1 MEELVP
7 TSKAVTDAARK
18 RVAVE
23 IIAQHGRALR
33 QTARRYSLC
42 AADAEDA
49 YQRALEILL
58 TKAPTGD
65 SRELIRWTQTVT
77 KHEALAVRRNRER
90 LLSGSPPPSSED
102 SDEDWMALIPAP
114 GDGPAEKVERQEAIA
129 RSREALQALKPAELR
144 ALTLLAEGYSYA
156 EISELTGFTRTKVNR
171 CLAEGRERFRAL
183 LSSSQDG
190 SRCRELRPLLSAFCD
205 GEASAKEAVVM
216 REHLRACAPC
226 RAAMRA
232 YRAAP
237 GAAAAL
243 APIPPVALSLLDRL
257 RDAVANLHT
266 HAAGGGGGAGST
278 AGGGAGTASSSVA
291 GSSAAGSASA
301 SSAAGSSVAGVA
313 GSASSGV
320 AVLTK
325 AVAVC
330 ASAVGGAAACVAVGI
345 APAPLDLADSSAPG
359 AIERPA
365 GGLLATPGERLK
377 PISDAAHS
385 RRHPASRK
393 GQTRKH
399 RAHHRERSPS
409 PARASAVE
417 AAPLPEAAP
426 APEAVSEPEPVAAP
440 EPAPAP
446 VSEAPSASAGAAG
459 EFGP

>member
-1 MEELVP
+1 LGP
-7 TSKAVTDAARK
+7 TSKAATDAARK

-65 SRELIRWTQTVT
+65 PRELIRWTQTVT

-90 LLSGSPPPSSED
+90 LLSGSPPPSED
-102 SDEDWMALIPAP
+102 SDEDWMALIPAQ

-171 CLAEGRERFRAL
+171 CLAEGRERFRTL

-232 YRAAP
+232 YRATP

-243 APIPPVALSLLDRL
+243 VPVPPVALSLLDRV
-257 RDAVANLHT
+257 RDAVANLHP
-266 HAAGGGGGAGST
+266 HLSGGGGGAAST
-278 AGGGAGTASSSVA
+278 GGGGVGSAA
-291 GSSAAGSASA
+291 GSSAAA
-301 SSAAGSSVAGVA
+301 SSSATGIAS
-313 GSASSGV
+313 SASSGI
-320 AVLTK
+320 AALTK
-325 AVAVC
+325 AAAVC

-345 APAPLDLADSSAPG
+345 APAPLDLADDSPPA
-359 AIERPA
+359 AIERQASRPMAGPA
-365 GGLLATPGERLK
+365 KQVRTGGETLSRRRHRALKQKRTERQRDRRRD
-377 PISDAAHS
+377 DAAS
-385 RRHPASRK
+385 AAK
-393 GQTRKH
+393 
-399 RAHHRERSPS
+399 
-409 PARASAVE
+409 ASAVE
-417 AAPLPEAAP
+417 AAPATEPTP
-426 APEAVSEPEPVAAP
+426 APEPESEPEPVVVA
-440 EPAPAP
+440 EPAPSP
-446 VSEAPSASAGAAG
+446 VSEAPSAPAGAAG